1 MRERAKSSV
10 RGFGPEEL
18 GEGLVVSQSGEACGR
33 RCLGEERVNLN
44 MFSSRCLLNTDVE
57 T

>member
-10 RGFGPEEL
+10 RGFGPEKL
-18 GEGLVVSQSGEACGR
+18 GEGLVLSQGGEACGR
-33 RCLGEERVNLN
+33 SCLGEERVNLN